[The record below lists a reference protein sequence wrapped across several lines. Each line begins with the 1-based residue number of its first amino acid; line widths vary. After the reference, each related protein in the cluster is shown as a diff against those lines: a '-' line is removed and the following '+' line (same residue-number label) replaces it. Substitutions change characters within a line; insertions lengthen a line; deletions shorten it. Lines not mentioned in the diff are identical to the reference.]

1 MRYRS
6 HSEQWKQDISTKKV
20 DNNLSLFNK
29 KVTTQRD
36 ADRRIGERLGDE
48 VQINFVLQ
56 NCIILFVRPTGE
68 ERYSQSWRQCNA
80 ILISIEKVKKDSK

>member
-1 MRYRS
+1 MKSGVRFAKIQPLEGAAHYVY
-6 HSEQWKQDISTKKV
+6 HYQLKGQIKMF
-20 DNNLSLFNK
+20 LFQIK

-56 NCIILFVRPTGE
+56 NYIILFVRPTGE
-68 ERYSQSWRQCNA
+68 ERYSQSWRQT
-80 ILISIEKVKKDSK
+80 